1 MRRLPNL
8 LRDGDGAAAV
18 EMALV
23 APLLLAL
30 MFGSVELGNL
40 FMDQHALE
48 KQVRD
53 GARFGA
59 RLEVNKDYSCSADPS
74 TVFQDAD
81 AATQIINVT
90 EKGAV
95 AGAGLPRWGSGYW
108 ARTCTGDVQT
118 VTVTVRC
125 VDKDDIDTDSTGKTG
140 VYTSLDGDI
149 PVVVVSGAVKYRSVL
164 GSLGFPSANICVRAQ
179 SEAAVTG
186 L

>member
-1 MRRLPNL
+1 MRRLRNMV
-8 LRDGDGAAAV
+8 RDGDGAAAV

-23 APLLLAL
+23 APLLLVL

-59 RLEVNKDYSCSADPS
+59 RLPLSATYSCSADPS

-81 AATQIINVT
+81 AATQITNVT

-95 AGAGLPRWGSGYW
+95 AGAGFPRWGSGYW
-108 ARTCTGDVQT
+108 ARNCTGATQT

-125 VDKDDIDTDSTGKTG
+125 VDKSDIDTDNTGKTG
-140 VYTSLDGDI
+140 VYTTLNGAI

-179 SEAAVTG
+179 SEAAVVG